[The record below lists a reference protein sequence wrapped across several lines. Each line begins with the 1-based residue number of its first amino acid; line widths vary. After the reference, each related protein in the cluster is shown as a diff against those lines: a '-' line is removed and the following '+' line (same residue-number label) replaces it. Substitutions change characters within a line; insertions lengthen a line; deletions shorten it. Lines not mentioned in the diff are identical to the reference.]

1 MNKITKYALLF
12 LIVWPYLVVSIF
24 DIAFGTLALA
34 MNAIRVPFNVAGE
47 WLIDK
52 ANDINIK

>member
-1 MNKITKYALLF
+1 
-12 LIVWPYLVVSIF
+12 
-24 DIAFGTLALA
+24 
-34 MNAIRVPFNVAGE
+34 MNAIRVPFTVAGE

>member
-1 MNKITKYALLF
+1 MNKITNYALLF

-34 MNAIRVPFNVAGE
+34 MNTIRIPFNIAGE

>member
-12 LIVWPYLVVSIF
+12 LLIWPYIAVSIF
-24 DIAFGTLALA
+24 DIAFGILSLI
-34 MNAIRVPFNVAGE
+34 MNAIRVPFNVASA

>member
-12 LIVWPYLVVSIF
+12 LLVWPYLVVSTF

-34 MNAIRVPFNVAGE
+34 INAIRVPFSVAGE